1 MLGVGKNDEAEE
13 PIASLARF
21 RREVLDAAAAA
32 GWVTPPEGLVAL
44 QASMRDL
51 VVPNIEVGF
60 AGLSAERASLLRKEM
75 LNSSS
80 LARAISQ
87 LADPPRRILREFK
100 LLTPRNLIGVP
111 MSEQMRLIVLSVRMH
126 FGAADSIPTAT
137 TLSLLDAV
145 EDDVSQ
151 VAQFLLDHAGDVL
164 DGCEGTATT
173 VSELEGVSD
182 DHAIL
187 LLRAVDAYRAGFHEA
202 AQALVTAMWDSHLTR
217 ELRGTDFINRM
228 KKSPGGVDPTP
239 ESDVAQLY
247 ARADWGPAIA
257 AYQNGRD
264 NDYGRNQTIHHASL
278 AQYSAVNGLRAITVG
293 TSVLAHTYRRL
304 LPLPGDDLTGS

>member
-1 MLGVGKNDEAEE
+1 MRKANETDRAVGAHALRCSGLDPHRDHVE
-13 PIASLARF
+13 PS
-21 RREVLDAAAAA
+21 RRC
-32 GWVTPPEGLVAL
+32 
-44 QASMRDL
+44 R
-51 VVPNIEVGF
+51 
-60 AGLSAERASLLRKEM
+60 
-75 LNSSS
+75 
-80 LARAISQ
+80 
-87 LADPPRRILREFK
+87 
-100 LLTPRNLIGVP
+100 
-111 MSEQMRLIVLSVRMH
+111 
-126 FGAADSIPTAT
+126 
-137 TLSLLDAV
+137 
-145 EDDVSQ
+145 DDVSQ

-187 LLRAVDAYRAGFHEA
+187 LLRAVDAYRAGFTGGSSA
-202 AQALVTAMWDSHLTR
+202 GYGDVGFAHLTR
-217 ELRGTDFINRM
+217 IAGTDFINRM

-278 AQYSAVNGLRAITVG
+278 AQYSAVNGLRCDHCGDERARPRIVAST
-293 TSVLAHTYRRL
+293 
-304 LPLPGDDLTGS
+304 LPGTI